1 MREVQWCSILVL
13 IEPGPVVAAGGMWA
27 TQAATSNYDA
37 AKRRAV
43 PRSMSNTR
51 ARCIPASQVLVVV
64 CASAALLRRPRRGR
78 RPLLGLGLALPLAVL
93 GGVQIVE
100 LEAFVYARRVEQP
113 CARRETQTAG
123 AASASGHL
131 TRSDKIT
138 TMVWCKGKAGAGE
151 GGWRTEVPEREEV
164 EEEALAQP
172 APDQLLQSP
181 RHKLHA
187 PGPHSR
193 SRQQSDASKRFQGS
207 GSGSIVT
214 RQNC

>member
-1 MREVQWCSILVL
+1 M
-13 IEPGPVVAAGGMWA
+13 VAAGGMWA

-100 LEAFVYARRVEQP
+100 LEAFVYALRVEQP

-131 TRSDKIT
+131 TRPDNIGQHHDD
-138 TMVWCKGKAGAGE
+138 CGAKGRQGQSGSVC
-151 GGWRTEVPEREEV
+151 GWRTEVPEREEV

-172 APDQLLQSP
+172 APDQLLQPP

-187 PGPHSR
+187 PGPHT
-193 SRQQSDASKRFQGS
+193 QQPS
-207 GSGSIVT
+207 GN
-214 RQNC
+214 R